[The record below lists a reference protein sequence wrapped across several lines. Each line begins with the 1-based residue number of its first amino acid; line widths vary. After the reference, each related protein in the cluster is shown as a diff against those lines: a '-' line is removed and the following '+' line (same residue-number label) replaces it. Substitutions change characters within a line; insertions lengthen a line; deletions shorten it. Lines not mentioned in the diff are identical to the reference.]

1 MARAIANLRN
11 LPRAISTAVGETTFD
26 DYYRDAIFMI
36 SNQAA
41 ESERY
46 LKNQITVADSLN
58 QMRHAIMDVSM
69 DEELS
74 NMMKFKFGYD
84 AAARVLNV
92 IDSMIEHIVTRLGIV
107 GR

>member
-1 MARAIANLRN
+1 MP
-11 LPRAISTAVGETTFD
+11 PRGISTVVGQTTFD
-26 DYYRDAIFMI
+26 DYYREALFTI
-36 SNQAA
+36 SNNAA
-41 ESERY
+41 ESQRY
-46 LKNQITVADSLN
+46 YDNQITVVGALD

-92 IDSMIEHIVTRLGIV
+92 IDNMIETVVTRLGLV